1 MTAVSMGAVAVGR
14 GAERMALRA
23 GRAGLVTMAL
33 LVAGCQ
39 DDGPVRP
46 LRPPSG
52 QPVAAPASAAGP
64 VANPAVETASPPPA
78 AGVAPGSRPAA
89 TDEPARMTR
98 YLARSP
104 TQILAEPRA
113 DAPVLWRAG
122 AGDPLLSLGQGRTAP
137 GEWIRVVRG
146 AEEGYVRRA
155 EVQWAYE
162 KEVQALGVPGYA
174 GGNRFRV
181 AGVEVRLDGLVPAVG
196 RSPAAIADFLD
207 ARDRS
212 VACRAIRQVTRCE
225 FTDGADLGFEL
236 LRAGLMQAS
245 GGGEYADL
253 APHAR
258 TAALR
263 HAGGR

>member
-1 MTAVSMGAVAVGR
+1 MTTISTGAVAVGR
-14 GAERMALRA
+14 GMYRRVLRG
-23 GRAGLVTMAL
+23 GRAGLVVMAL
-33 LVAGCQ
+33 FVAGCQ
-39 DDGPVRP
+39 DDRPIRP

-52 QPVAAPASAAGP
+52 QPVAAPASPDGPAAEP
-64 VANPAVETASPPPA
+64 VLETVSASSAGATPGHRPASPEGP
-78 AGVAPGSRPAA
+78 
-89 TDEPARMTR
+89 TRMTR
-98 YLARSP
+98 YLARGSAR
-104 TQILAEPRA
+104 ILAEPRA
-113 DAPVLWRAG
+113 DAPVLWQAG
-122 AGDPLLSLGQGRTAP
+122 AGDVLLSLGQGRAAP

-162 KEVQALGVPGYA
+162 KEVLALGVPGYV
-174 GGNRFRV
+174 GGNRFKV
-181 AGVEVRLDGLVPAVG
+181 AGVEVRLDGLAPAAG
-196 RSPAAIADFLD
+196 RAPAAIADLLD

-212 VACRAIRQVTRCE
+212 VACRALRQVTRCE

-236 LRAGLMQAS
+236 LRAGLMQVS

-263 HAGGR
+263 HGGAP